1 MNGASSFWR
10 QEGSSTS
17 ILARLRRAIDRYE
30 AVGWHHRAKATSELL
45 HRVSLQQ
52 TPTSWHEIEKLLM
65 GDQIPLGNYGDAV
78 PHHQQVVSPP
88 PEPPADHYIGCNDLC
103 VVSCFF
109 NPCRYRSQVRNFE
122 VFAASLS
129 RSPGVHWRSIECAFG
144 NADFMLPLSDHI
156 LRVRSKSVLWQKERL
171 LNRLIMSLP
180 DVFQKVAWVDA
191 DVLFSSPSW
200 IVDASDALDDYP
212 VAQLFTYLQQRDE
225 RLGSSGMDTLESY
238 ASLYQRDP
246 NRALGPTYFHHG
258 HTGLAWAGRRDWIER
273 YGLYDCCLS
282 GTADHLMAHTFIG
295 DWQPGCIGIGQGPA
309 YRHFVRWSER
319 VYPSLRARLGVVP
332 SQVTTLWHGP
342 LSARNYYDAVCT
354 IRTFGFDPLT
364 DLRLN
369 EDGCWEWSSDKPK
382 LHRWTYEYF
391 FRRREDE

>member
-1 MNGASSFWR
+1 MNMASSFRW
-10 QEGSSTS
+10 QEGRSTS

-30 AVGWHHRAKATSELL
+30 AVGWHHRARAVNELL
-45 HRVSLQQ
+45 HRISLQQ
-52 TPTSWHEIEKLLM
+52 TPTSWHELEKLLM
-65 GDQIPLGNYGDAV
+65 RDRISLGHYGDAV
-78 PHHQQVVSPP
+78 PRHRQVFSPP
-88 PEPPADHYIGCNDLC
+88 KPPADHYIGCNDLC
-103 VVSCFF
+103 VLSCFF
-109 NPCRYRSQVRNFE
+109 NPCSYHSRVRNFE

-144 NADFMLPLSDHI
+144 NAEFMLKPSDRI

-171 LNRLIMSLP
+171 LNRLVVSLP

-212 VAQLFTYLQQRDE
+212 VVQLFTTLRQRDD
-225 RLGSSGMDTLESY
+225 RLGSDGMNVLESF
-238 ASLYQRDP
+238 ASLYQQDP
-246 NRALGPTYFHHG
+246 DGALGPTYFHHG
-258 HTGLAWAGRRDWIER
+258 HTGIAWAGRREWIER

-282 GTADHLMAHTFIG
+282 GTGDHLMAHTFIG

-309 YRHFVRWSER
+309 YLHFVQWSER

-332 SQVTTLWHGP
+332 GQATTLWHGP
-342 LSARNYYDAVCT
+342 LSARDYYGAVCAM
-354 IRTFGFDPLT
+354 RNFGFDPLT

-369 EDGCWEWSSDKPK
+369 EDGCWEWSSDKPE
-382 LHRWTYEYF
+382 LHRWTHEYF